1 MSHPSP
7 PGSGRTRR
15 PRGSLTV
22 DGILDA
28 AEQVAAAG
36 FDALTVRA
44 VAAALDASPMALYR
58 YFGTKEELV
67 DALLDRVLGRYV
79 PPQPTGDWVDD
90 LAEFARRHRT
100 LLVDHRWAVSAYFAH
115 PTPGINAVVIGEVAL
130 AVLDRGGVR
139 GSDAVAAFSALLAL
153 NYGWCAFALSRPD
166 AAEPAGQAPPIGDLL
181 RALPADRFPLTV
193 SVADDLAAYGSD
205 AHYEQVLADYLGGLR
220 ASAT

>member
-1 MSHPSP
+1 MPQP
-7 PGSGRTRR
+7 PPPTTGRTRR

-22 DGILDA
+22 DVILDA
-28 AEQVAAAG
+28 AEQVAGAG
-36 FDALTVRA
+36 FDALSVRA
-44 VAAALDASPMALYR
+44 VAGALDASPMALYR

-79 PPQPTGDWVDD
+79 PPEPTESWVDD
-90 LAEFARRHRT
+90 LADFARRHRA
-100 LLVDHRWAVSAYFAH
+100 LLVGHPWAVSAYFTH

-130 AVLDRGGVR
+130 AILDRGGVR

-166 AAEPAGQAPPIGDLL
+166 AAATADQAPPIGDLL

-193 SVADDLAAYGSD
+193 SVADAMAAYGSD
-205 AHYEQVLADYLGGLR
+205 GHYEQVLTHYLDGLR
-220 ASAT
+220 AAST